1 MKVQLLLPHPTKEDV
16 VTSIAFPSSLWFSKT
31 FPGVTLEVVAS
42 DGTMATVYIK
52 HGDLVDKQEVLVS
65 YIVNNY
71 THS

>member
-1 MKVQLLLPHPTKEDV
+1 M
-16 VTSIAFPSSLWFSKT
+16 SKT
-31 FPGVTLEVVAS
+31 FPGVSLEVVAS